1 MPADAQF
8 DGHWDWDSSRHP
20 GCLDSN
26 SAQRPAKVREDN
38 DMNYLRNVG
47 QLFVRVL
54 LFPFHHVVLPMVRF
68 VHLGVTLNAQ
78 DDAFWGGLCYLLLV
92 KSLIWLLEYHMR

>member
-1 MPADAQF
+1 VPADAQF

-20 GCLDSN
+20 GCL
-26 SAQRPAKVREDN
+26 